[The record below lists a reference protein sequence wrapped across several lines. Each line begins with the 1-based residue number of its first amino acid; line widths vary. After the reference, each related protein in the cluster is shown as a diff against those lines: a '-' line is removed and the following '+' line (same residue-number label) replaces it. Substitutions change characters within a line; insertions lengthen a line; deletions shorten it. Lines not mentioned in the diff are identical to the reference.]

1 MIKGIIKDKYENI
14 FEYTKT
20 ATMTKI
26 TIKQLNHI
34 NTDIINEI
42 LERKSTN
49 EKK

>member
-1 MIKGIIKDKYENI
+1 MIKGIIKDKYGNI

-20 ATMTKI
+20 NTMAKI
-26 TIKQLNHI
+26 IIKYLNYI

-42 LERKSTN
+42 LERKSIN